1 MMQEFTQQ
9 VEDTARAVVDE
20 IHTAMPGTIVSFN
33 PGSGT
38 ATVQPNGKYRTADGK
53 SLSYPKISDVPVQF
67 PFCQTA
73 GVGIAYPVGKG
84 DSCIIIVSEVEL
96 DEWRTGAESEGSLRF
111 DLTSAMCVPGLLE
124 GGADLVSKACKNNA
138 VVVGNGDVE
147 VMVADSKITMTSGD
161 TKMTVSDAGVA
172 ISGDLKVT
180 GNISSTKTVKAGEID
195 LREHVHKS
203 AEPGED
209 TGKPE

>member
-20 IHTAMPGTIVSFN
+20 IHTALPGTIVSFN

-38 ATVQPNGKYRTADGK
+38 ATVKPNGKYLTADGK
-53 SLSYPKISDVPVQF
+53 SLNYPKISEVPVQF

-73 GVGIAYPVGKG
+73 GVGIAFPVGKG

-111 DLTSAMCVPGLLE
+111 DLTSAMCIPGLLE

-138 VVVGNGDVE
+138 VVVGNGDAE
-147 VMVADSKITMTSGD
+147 VMVSDSGVDVTSGD
-161 TKMTVSDAGVA
+161 TKMTVSDAGVS
-172 ISGDLKVT
+172 IRGDLKVT
-180 GNISSTKTVKAGEID
+180 GNISSTKTIKAGEID
-195 LREHVHKS
+195 LKEHVHKS
-203 AEPGED
+203 AAPGED

>member
-1 MMQEFTQQ
+1 MMQELVQE

-33 PGSGT
+33 PSSGT
-38 ATVQPNGKYRTADGK
+38 ATVQPNGKYMTADGK
-53 SLSYPKISDVPVQF
+53 SLNYPQISDVPVQF

-73 GVGIAYPVGKG
+73 GVGIAFPVGKG

-138 VVVGNGDVE
+138 VVVGNGDSE
-147 VMVADSKITMTSGD
+147 IMVADSGITMVSGD
-161 TKMTVSDAGVA
+161 TKMTLSDAGVA
-172 ISGDLKVT
+172 ISGNLKVT

-195 LREHVHKS
+195 LKEHVHKS
-203 AEPGED
+203 AEPGQD